1 MKKLANSTE
10 LAISGNLTGDVSP
23 VLPVKLITFFPAVP
37 FLVVTKIT
45 PYAALDPYIADA
57 DASFNTEMLSISLG
71 LISAN
76 DISIPSTST

>member
-10 LAISGNLTGDVSP
+10 LAISGNLTGEVIP

-37 FLVVTKIT
+37 FLVVTNIT

-57 DASFNTEMLSISLG
+57 DASFSTECFQYRL
-71 LISAN
+71 
-76 DISIPSTST
+76 D